1 MENALA
7 FLLVISAAWFIYT
20 MVQQRSTPP
29 PPPPPPT
36 SGTDSKS
43 NQAAPAPR
51 LRKYDARLVS
61 PSGVWRGGRNYPKPF
76 KSKSA

>member
-20 MVQQRSTPP
+20 LVQQRNTPP
-29 PPPPPPT
+29 PPPPT
-36 SGTDSKS
+36 ITGSDSKT

-61 PSGVWRGGRNYPKPF
+61 PSGVWRGGRNYPKPGKITF
-76 KSKSA
+76 K